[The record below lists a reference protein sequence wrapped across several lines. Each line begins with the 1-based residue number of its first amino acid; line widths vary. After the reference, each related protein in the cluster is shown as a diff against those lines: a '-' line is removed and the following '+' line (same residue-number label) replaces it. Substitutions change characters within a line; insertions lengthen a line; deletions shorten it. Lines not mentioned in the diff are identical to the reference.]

1 MFAEDF
7 AEWKAAHSDCVVR
20 SSHQAALQKEKDELA
35 RVKLELE
42 QVKKAKVDM
51 EAALTEELKLQA
63 GRMKEIQAKL
73 DEDSAR
79 AESLEKQVDSLKA
92 KPAEW
97 LSDLRWINGQM
108 AGESSTRVFSLSPL
122 LGIFFF

>member
-35 RVKLELE
+35 RVKSELE
-42 QVKKAKVDM
+42 QLKKAKADM
-51 EAALTEELKLQA
+51 ETTLTKELRLQA
-63 GRMKEIQAKL
+63 ERMKEVQDKL

-79 AESLEKQVDSLKA
+79 ADSLEKQVESLKA

-97 LSDLRWINGQM
+97 LSDLRWIDRK
-108 AGESSTRVFSLSPL
+108 SVV
-122 LGIFFF
+122 

>member
-7 AEWKAAHSDCVVR
+7 AEWKSAHSDCVVR
-20 SSHQAALQKEKDELA
+20 SSHQAALRKEKDELA

-42 QVKKAKVDM
+42 QVKKAKADM
-51 EAALTEELKLQA
+51 EATFTAELKLQA
-63 GRMKEIQAKL
+63 GRMKEVQDKL

-92 KPAEW
+92 KPTEW
-97 LSDLRWINGQM
+97 LSDLRWING
-108 AGESSTRVFSLSPL
+108 
-122 LGIFFF
+122 

>member
-1 MFAEDF
+1 M
-7 AEWKAAHSDCVVR
+7 VR
-20 SSHQAALQKEKDELA
+20 SSHQAALQKEKNELA

-42 QVKKAKVDM
+42 QVKKAKADM
-51 EAALTEELKLQA
+51 ETAWTEELQLQA
-63 GRMKEIQAKL
+63 GRMKEVQDKL

-79 AESLEKQVDSLKA
+79 ANALEKQVESLKA

-108 AGESSTRVFSLSPL
+108 AGESLACCTSSGSFSKYLFSDSAGLTRP
-122 LGIFFF
+122 